1 MRLHYVATIA
11 AASILTVGGTAF
23 FSNTAY
29 ALDREGNVSA
39 IVAEN
44 PCAGEKKENP
54 CAGAGAENPCAGAEN
69 PCAGAE
75 NPCAGEKKENPC
87 AGAENPCAGK

>member
-1 MRLHYVATIA
+1 MKLQYVATIA

-29 ALDREGNVSA
+29 ASNYGGNVST

-44 PCAGEKKENP
+44 PCAGEKK
-54 CAGAGAENPCAGAEN
+54 ENPCAGAEN